1 MVNIEFLTNIIGGLS
16 PDLMALFEIGI
27 IIILATIFAFLIKAL
42 KQPIIPGY
50 IIAGILVGPLFLGL
64 INNEN
69 LITSL
74 SEIGVAFLIFTAG
87 LEIKF
92 KKLKEVGKTTAIAGT
107 LQIVITFAIAFL
119 VSILFGANNSSATYI
134 GLIIA
139 FSSTMIVFKILSD
152 KREINSLHG
161 RIIIGI
167 LLIQDVVAIIALLIL
182 SSDFSLHSLLTVFGK
197 GILFAI
203 VALVLSKAINPVLK
217 ISAKSHEL
225 LLLVSISFLFLFI
238 IGSFLGGFSLIIGA
252 FFAGVALANSDYK
265 TEIEGKITPLRE
277 FFAAIFF
284 VALGM
289 QLKIITINFIYLFL
303 ALFVL
308 VIVFKPLIVMF
319 LVRGLGYKKST
330 SFFTGNALAQTSE
343 FSLILAA
350 MGLGLHQISE
360 GLFSLLVLLTILTM
374 SLTTYFI
381 HHEKKL
387 LKVFGWVLNILH
399 KLGYSEEELE
409 YHEYDGK
416 KIIIVGCH
424 RMGSLFVKEFEKNK
438 KEIFIVDYNPEIIR
452 SLIQKKVPCIY
463 GDFANEEVFEKINM
477 KQAAILI
484 STIPDLDDNLV
495 LVKKARR
502 QNRHLLIFIVADR
515 ISEALEL
522 YNAGADYVI
531 LPQVIGGQKVSE
543 IMKKLQGNKEELTR
557 LKKDQI
563 KYLNSIHKI
572 LY

>member
-1 MVNIEFLTNIIGGLS
+1 M
-16 PDLMALFEIGI
+16 
-27 IIILATIFAFLIKAL
+27 
-42 KQPIIPGY
+42 
-50 IIAGILVGPLFLGL
+50 GL

-139 FSSTMIVFKILSD
+139 FSSTMIVFKILSY

-182 SSDFSLHSLLTVFGK
+182 SSYFSLHSLLTVFGK

>member
-1 MVNIEFLTNIIGGLS
+1 MVNIEFLTSIIGGLS
-16 PDLMALFEIGI
+16 PDLMTLFEIGI

-64 INNEN
+64 IKNEG

-107 LQIVITFAIAFL
+107 LQVIITFAIAFL
-119 VSILFGANNSSATYI
+119 VSVLFGLNNSSATYV

-152 KREINSLHG
+152 RREINSLHG

-167 LLIQDVVAIIALLIL
+167 LLIQDVIAIVALLIL
-182 SSDFSLHSLLTVFGK
+182 SSDFSAYSLLIVFAK
-197 GILFAI
+197 GALFAI
-203 VALVLSKAINPVLK
+203 VALVLSKLINPVLK

-238 IGSFLGGFSLIIGA
+238 IGSLLGGFSLIIGA

-265 TEIEGKITPLRE
+265 TEIEGKVTPLRE
-277 FFAAIFF
+277 FFAVIFF

-289 QLKIITINFIYLFL
+289 QLKLITLNFVYLFL

-308 VIVFKPLIVMF
+308 VIVVKPLIIMF

-330 SFFTGNALAQTSE
+330 SFFTGSSLAQTSE
-343 FSLILAA
+343 FSLILAT
-350 MGLGLHQISE
+350 MGLALHQISD
-360 GLFSLLVLLTILTM
+360 GLFSMLVLLTILTM

-387 LKVFGWVLNILH
+387 LKMFGWVLNILH

-409 YHEYDGK
+409 YHEYNVK
-416 KIIIVGCH
+416 KVIIVGCH

-438 KEIFIVDYNPEIIR
+438 KEIFVVDYNPEIIK
-452 SLIQKKVPCIY
+452 SLIEKRVPCIY
-463 GDFANEEVFEKINM
+463 GDFGNEEVFEKINM
-477 KQAAILI
+477 KKAAILI
-484 STIPDLDDNLV
+484 STIPDLDDNLL
-495 LVKKARR
+495 LVRKSRK
-502 QNRHLLIFIVADR
+502 QNRDLLIFVVADR

-531 LPQVIGGQKVSE
+531 LPQVVGGQKVSE
-543 IMKKLQGNKEELTR
+543 IMKILPGDKEEIAKF
-557 LKKDQI
+557 KKDQI

>member
-182 SSDFSLHSLLTVFGK
+182 SSDFSLHSLLTVF
-197 GILFAI
+197 
-203 VALVLSKAINPVLK
+203 
-217 ISAKSHEL
+217 
-225 LLLVSISFLFLFI
+225 
-238 IGSFLGGFSLIIGA
+238 
-252 FFAGVALANSDYK
+252 
-265 TEIEGKITPLRE
+265 
-277 FFAAIFF
+277 
-284 VALGM
+284 
-289 QLKIITINFIYLFL
+289 
-303 ALFVL
+303 
-308 VIVFKPLIVMF
+308 
-319 LVRGLGYKKST
+319 
-330 SFFTGNALAQTSE
+330 
-343 FSLILAA
+343 
-350 MGLGLHQISE
+350 
-360 GLFSLLVLLTILTM
+360 
-374 SLTTYFI
+374 
-381 HHEKKL
+381 
-387 LKVFGWVLNILH
+387 
-399 KLGYSEEELE
+399 
-409 YHEYDGK
+409 
-416 KIIIVGCH
+416 
-424 RMGSLFVKEFEKNK
+424 
-438 KEIFIVDYNPEIIR
+438 
-452 SLIQKKVPCIY
+452 
-463 GDFANEEVFEKINM
+463 
-477 KQAAILI
+477 
-484 STIPDLDDNLV
+484 
-495 LVKKARR
+495 
-502 QNRHLLIFIVADR
+502 
-515 ISEALEL
+515 
-522 YNAGADYVI
+522 
-531 LPQVIGGQKVSE
+531 
-543 IMKKLQGNKEELTR
+543 
-557 LKKDQI
+557 
-563 KYLNSIHKI
+563 
-572 LY
+572 

>member
-1 MVNIEFLTNIIGGLS
+1 MNIEFLTNIIGGLS

>member
-16 PDLMALFEIGI
+16 PDLMTLFEIGI

-50 IIAGILVGPLFLGL
+50 IIAGIIVGPLFLGL
-64 INNEN
+64 IKNES

-92 KKLKEVGKTTAIAGT
+92 KKLKEVGKTTAIAGI
-107 LQIVITFAIAFL
+107 LQVIITFAIAFL
-119 VSILFGANNSSATYI
+119 VSVLFGLNNSSATYV

-152 KREINSLHG
+152 RREINSLHG

-167 LLIQDVVAIIALLIL
+167 LLIQDVIAIVALLIL
-182 SSDFSLHSLLTVFGK
+182 SSDFSVYSLLTVFAK
-197 GILFAI
+197 GALFAI
-203 VALVLSKAINPVLK
+203 VALVLSKLINPVLK

-238 IGSFLGGFSLIIGA
+238 IGSLLGGFSLIIGA
-252 FFAGVALANSDYK
+252 FLAGVALANSNYK
-265 TEIEGKITPLRE
+265 TEIEGKVTPLRE
-277 FFAAIFF
+277 FFAVIFF

-289 QLKIITINFIYLFL
+289 QLKLITLNFVYLFL

-308 VIVFKPLIVMF
+308 VIVVKPLIIMF

-330 SFFTGNALAQTSE
+330 SFFTGSSLAQTSE
-343 FSLILAA
+343 FSLILAT
-350 MGLGLHQISE
+350 MGLALHQISD
-360 GLFSLLVLLTILTM
+360 GLFSMLVLLTILTM

-387 LKVFGWVLNILH
+387 LKIFGGVLNILH

-416 KIIIVGCH
+416 KVIIVGCH

-438 KEIFIVDYNPEIIR
+438 KEIFVVDYNPEIIK
-452 SLIQKKVPCIY
+452 SLIEKRVPCIY
-463 GDFANEEVFEKINM
+463 GDFGNEEVFEKINM
-477 KQAAILI
+477 KKAAILI

-495 LVKKARR
+495 LVRKARR
-502 QNRHLLIFIVADR
+502 QNRNLLIFIVADK

-543 IMKKLQGNKEELTR
+543 IMKKLQGNKEELTK

>member
-1 MVNIEFLTNIIGGLS
+1 VNIEFLTNIIGGLS